1 MRFSFNPEQAP
12 GSRILKNSVEINDE
26 PLEKD
31 KVCVLL

>member
-12 GSRILKNSVEINDE
+12 GSRILKHSVEINDE